1 MESYFYRPGRAPRV
15 ACIGG
20 GTGLSVM
27 LRGLKYHTP
36 HITAIV
42 AGTDDGGGSG
52 VLRDEL
58 GMLPPGDIRS
68 CILALS
74 NIEPTMQKLIDYRFT
89 SGSLKGQS
97 FGNLLLAAMN
107 GISESFDQAVARMG
121 EVLAITGRVL
131 PVTNADVRLLAEFED
146 GGVVIGESKIAQAK
160 KERGCRI
167 RRIRLIPE
175 PVTALPASVQAIQEA
190 DLILIG
196 PGSLYTS
203 LIPNLLVG
211 GIAEAIERSRAKKIF
226 VANIMTQPGETEGYT
241 LSDHIRSLFAHAG
254 TRLFDTCL
262 VNNEPAPPEVLARYA
277 QEGSYEVALDAER
290 VRDQGVRVVPAFV
303 AEYSKGLVRHHPDR
317 LAEQIMRIYM
327 EK

>member
-1 MESYFYRPGRAPRV
+1 
-15 ACIGG
+15 
-20 GTGLSVM
+20 M